1 MKRFS
6 QYGALF
12 VIVTLL
18 ISIYLNKEK
27 PNDKGTSD
35 KLYLDTVYVF
45 YSDEKETW
53 IINDNNW
60 KQHPEIIE
68 IKKVYDRI
76 QTILKH
82 GNYTTEEASKII
94 NTNYPFEET
103 PIVYIDKT
111 GNIFEITFSAGSDD
125 SARRFYYY
133 FDKDQR
139 LRFLLIKAGAVNGS
153 RTDYRVYFT
162 KTGKKIWDHWE
173 DIEGPGYAWGYFW
186 KDELFVNDPTEY
198 LKPKE

>member
-1 MKRFS
+1 MKKAS
-6 QYGALF
+6 YYGALF
-12 VIVTLL
+12 IIVTLL
-18 ISIYLNKEK
+18 ISIYLNKEQL
-27 PNDKGTSD
+27 NDNGSSD
-35 KLYLDTVYVF
+35 ELYLDTVYVF

-68 IKKVYDRI
+68 VKKVFDRI
-76 QTILKH
+76 QTILKY
-82 GNYTTEEASKII
+82 GNYTTEEASKVI
-94 NTNYPFEET
+94 NTPYPSEER

-111 GNIFEITFSAGSDD
+111 DNIFEITFSAGSED
-125 SARRFYYY
+125 SARQYFYY

-153 RTDYRVYFT
+153 RTDYKAYFT
-162 KTGKKIWDHWE
+162 KTGKKIWENLE
-173 DIEGPGYAWGYFW
+173 DIEGPGYPWGVFW
-186 KDELFVNDPTEY
+186 RDEFFINDPTDY